1 MSAALGLLRLQQV
14 DIRMGRNES
23 RLQQIQETLDNNSE
37 LTAAREALKAAE
49 SSLHNAEHARK
60 VAESDAQGQQT
71 KIAQTESSLYGG
83 TVRSPKELQD
93 LQADVVSLKK
103 RLAAT
108 EDQELQAM
116 LRVEA
121 AETAVSAAKED
132 LERMSARI
140 QNEHHKLIDERSVLS
155 REREQL
161 LAERKAAV
169 GAVAAGILAQYDAL
183 RQLRRGVAVSEV
195 LENACSACG
204 TTLTAAQ
211 QQSARHADQLVFCP
225 ACGRI
230 LYAG

>member
-1 MSAALGLLRLQQV
+1 MSAALGLLRLQRV

-23 RLQQIQETLDNNSE
+23 RLQQIQEMLDNNSE
-37 LTAAREALKAAE
+37 LTGAREVLKAAE
-49 SSLHNAEHARK
+49 SSFFDAEHARK
-60 VAESDAQGQQT
+60 LAESDAQEQQT

-83 TVRSPKELQD
+83 TVRNPKELQD

-103 RLAAT
+103 RLSAT
-108 EDQELQAM
+108 EDEELQAM

-121 AETAVSAAKED
+121 AEAAVRAAKED
-132 LERMSARI
+132 LERIESRL

-155 REREQL
+155 KEREQL

-183 RQLRRGVAVSEV
+183 RQQRRGVAVAEV

-204 TTLTAAQ
+204 TTLTPAQ

-225 ACGRI
+225 TCGRI